1 MGSAM
6 LVKGIVSV
14 LLQILQ
20 FILFLLELRFIWHV
34 DISFPLSVLDS
45 QPEEWLPH
53 PGLGK

>member
-20 FILFLLELRFIWHV
+20 FILFLLELRFFWHV
-34 DISFPLSVLDS
+34 GISFPLSVLDS
-45 QPEEWLPH
+45 QPEE
-53 PGLGK
+53 

>member
-20 FILFLLELRFIWHV
+20 FILFLLELRFFWHV
-34 DISFPLSVLDS
+34 GISFPLSVLDS

>member
-6 LVKGIVSV
+6 LDKGMSV

-20 FILFLLELRFIWHV
+20 FVFFLLELKFFWQV
-34 DISFPLSVLDS
+34 SISFPLSILYS